1 MTKRFPPRDRRLADL
16 ERQQASTVDK
26 GHGRVERRTIRTT
39 TAIKG
44 YADWPGLEQAFVLKR
59 QRTIAG
65 KTTSEIACGITS
77 LPRSQADAKTL
88 LRLTRDHW
96 GIENRLHW
104 VRDMTFGEDACR
116 VRKGSAPRVMAAF
129 RNAAISLLNA
139 VGCTNIAARLRRHA
153 AQPAMALALI
163 RGDP

>member
-1 MTKRFPPRDRRLADL
+1 LADL

-26 GHGRVERRTIRTT
+26 GHGRIERRTIRTT
-39 TAIKG
+39 TVLKG
-44 YADWPGLEQAFVLKR
+44 YSDWPGLEQAFELR
-59 QRTIAG
+59 RERTIAG
-65 KTTSEIACGITS
+65 KMTVETAYGITS
-77 LPRSQADAKTL
+77 LPRLKADAKTL
-88 LRLTRDHW
+88 LTLTRDHW

-116 VRKGSAPRVMAAF
+116 VRKGSAPQILASF
-129 RNAAISLLNA
+129 RNAAIRLLHT

-153 AQPAMALALI
+153 ARPTLALALI

>member
-1 MTKRFPPRDRRLADL
+1 MTRRFPPRDRRLADL
-16 ERQQASTVDK
+16 ERQHASTADK

-39 TAIKG
+39 TALKG
-44 YADWPGLEQAFVLKR
+44 YSDWPGLEQAFMLQR

-65 KTTSEIACGITS
+65 KTTVETAYGITS
-77 LPRSQADAKTL
+77 LTREKADAKAL
-88 LRLTRDHW
+88 LVLTRDHW

-116 VRKGSAPRVMAAF
+116 VRKGSAPRILAAF
-129 RNAAISLLNA
+129 RNTAISLLNA

-153 AQPAMALALI
+153 AQPTLALALI